1 MLNGA
6 NVFLLVAF
14 GVTWG
19 DFVFRLFPA
28 VLDIQLRSDCFLS
41 IFCTI
46 FLWLGMHPYGDNF
59 HHNFDMIF
67 QCVPSSVETD
77 LFLQREV
84 PFPQFSELDKYWTHL
99 VGTIGHLTTWLLSC
113 TWGLLVPFS
122 NSGRTSTYYNLLFYF
137 KVYVL
142 KFTRLSH
149 ST

>member
-14 GVTWG
+14 GVTGQGATWFFG
-19 DFVFRLFPA
+19 FRA
-28 VLDIQLRSDCFLS
+28 VLDIQLRSDRFLS
-41 IFCTI
+41 IFCTV
-46 FLWLGMHPYGDNF
+46 FLWLGIHSYGDNF

-99 VGTIGHLTTWLLSC
+99 GGHLTTWLLSC
-113 TWGLLVPFS
+113 TWGLLVPVFGFWK
-122 NSGRTSTYYNLLFYF
+122 NVHLL
-137 KVYVL
+137 
-142 KFTRLSH
+142 
-149 ST
+149 